1 MNENEKRIQPENGTY
16 DEDAG
21 LFPDFSAEELDRI
34 AHDILDDIVVN
45 RRISLGDLLYDPDA
59 LTGHIDKAADDYFS
73 GAKKQ

>member
-1 MNENEKRIQPENGTY
+1 MNENEKRMQPESGTY

-45 RRISLGDLLYDPDA
+45 RRISLGELLDDPNAVTD
-59 LTGHIDKAADDYFS
+59 HIDKAVGDYFS